1 MEKKN
6 KTGALTLPDCK
17 TYYKSRQYGIGV
29 KVDRLVKRDQ
39 RESLE
44 VDPHDYG
51 QLIFH
56 RNAKAMQWRGKVFL
70 TNDAGANGNPYAKKK
85 KKRTS
90 TYALYNT

>member
-1 MEKKN
+1 M
-6 KTGALTLPDCK
+6 
-17 TYYKSRQYGIGV
+17 
-29 KVDRLVKRDQ
+29 DQ

-85 KKRTS
+85 KKELQLMPCTIHK
-90 TYALYNT
+90 N